1 LRKPTR
7 ILLAL
12 VLTAAVIFTACRVP
26 AMDNA
31 DADIQPSPVVEST
44 TAVPSVVNLSYR
56 YPQETKVI
64 VEPTLYSDEEVTAI
78 ATTLDGEC
86 YDDKLNDK
94 RSVAEVICNRVSDG
108 NFGDSIAAVVSA
120 KGQFAGYWNQSRP
133 ISESDIQIAKETLR
147 EWYANGCE
155 KLSEYLFF
163 YAGSNRENVF
173 RTTY

>member
-1 LRKPTR
+1 MRKPTR

-64 VEPTLYSDEEVTAI
+64 VEPTLSSTPDRTEKTYSEPHI
-78 ATTLDGEC
+78 
-86 YDDKLNDK
+86 N
-94 RSVAEVICNRVSDG
+94 
-108 NFGDSIAAVVSA
+108 
-120 KGQFAGYWNQSRP
+120 
-133 ISESDIQIAKETLR
+133 ES
-147 EWYANGCE
+147 
-155 KLSEYLFF
+155 
-163 YAGSNRENVF
+163 
-173 RTTY
+173 